1 MLAKSLKRVDHPEK
15 IVTEAQSEVRKYG
28 GTACSKRTQSFEPAT
43 REAMDTSRKEARTLP
58 RVNRPRKKVRDVEG
72 ETATCVKASIALTV
86 KVRSMGFHRGMSLWR
101 VPRETYLN
109 LGDLSASPKGV
120 VVVNEL
126 KAPRRVLRGRSQICY
141 STPRR

>member
-1 MLAKSLKRVDHPEK
+1 MLAKPLKRVDHPEA
-15 IVTEAQSEVRKYG
+15 IVTETRPGVWKYG
-28 GTACSKRTQSFEPAT
+28 ETSWSKRTQRME
-43 REAMDTSRKEARTLP
+43 TSRKEARILP
-58 RVNRPRKKVRDVEG
+58 RVNRPRKKVRDMEG
-72 ETATCVKASIALTV
+72 ETATCVEASIALTV

-109 LGDLSASPKGV
+109 LGDLSASPQGV

-126 KAPRRVLRGRSQICY
+126 KTPRRAGRSQICY

>member
-28 GTACSKRTQSFEPAT
+28 ATACSKRTQS
-43 REAMDTSRKEARTLP
+43 MDTSRKEARTLP

>member
-28 GTACSKRTQSFEPAT
+28 GTACSKRTQS
-43 REAMDTSRKEARTLP
+43 MDTSRKEARTLP